1 MFSIS
6 IKSNEDLKEDS
17 VKTGNNIA
25 KFIKENLNKES
36 LIIKDTNTFNIIS
49 GNINTN
55 KNDLIAE
62 INFSCEFSI
71 SQDEILDR
79 DKLDKF
85 IFYIKSCLYNLSTI
99 EDNKYLPIQ
108 YRTEKNNND
117 RSDKSTGTGAKR

>member
-6 IKSNEDLKEDS
+6 IKSNESLKEES

-25 KFIKENLNKES
+25 KFIKENLNKNS
-36 LIIKDTNTFNIIS
+36 LIIKDSNAINIVS
-49 GNINTN
+49 GNANTN

-71 SQDEILDR
+71 SQEDMLDK

-85 IFYIKSCLYNLSTI
+85 IFYIKSCLDNLSSI
-99 EDNKYLPIQ
+99 EDNKYLPLH
-108 YRTEKNNND
+108 YRKEKSNND
-117 RSDKSTGTGAKR
+117 RSDKPSRTGT